1 VSTQDDTTED
11 TTAEESGAGSATAG
25 DTGSGD
31 TGSGDDGRSGGAENA
46 DPEAME
52 DAYEPGTR
60 ATVVVPGTRGAVSGT
75 AFADQVDDV
84 EEAKT
89 NPAIED
95 PWIRS
100 EHEDDEDQQPRGGDD
115 AEAGT
120 ENVGTASGD
129 ADKSREQPG
138 DE

>member
-1 VSTQDDTTED
+1 MSTDED
-11 TTAEESGAGSATAG
+11 S
-25 DTGSGD
+25 TGG
-31 TGSGDDGRSGGAENA
+31 GLEGGAENA
-46 DPEAME
+46 DPKEME

-60 ATVVVPGTRGAVSGT
+60 ATVVMPGTRGAVSGT

-84 EEAKT
+84 EEARA
-89 NPAIED
+89 NPAVED

-115 AEAGT
+115 AEGGS

-129 ADKSREQPG
+129 ADKSREEPG
-138 DE
+138 EQQ